1 MALIGIFN
9 GCGGLLI
16 GGLFCTGIDGL
27 FCTGIEGLFCTGG
40 IEGLFCTGGCEAA
53 EFTGPGRKFGGDANA
68 DTL

>member
-9 GCGGLLI
+9 GCGGLFI
-16 GGLFCTGIDGL
+16 GGLFCTGID
-27 FCTGIEGLFCTGG
+27 GLFCTGG